1 VVLWGD
7 SYEEAH
13 EYGQRLAQERGLTL
27 IHAFDDEEIIAGQ
40 GTVGLEICD
49 ALDQLDM
56 VLVPVGGGG
65 LIAGVALA
73 VRALHP
79 RASVKGVQAEVAP
92 ACAVS
97 LRRGRRLTVK
107 ASPTIADG
115 IAVARPGQLTFRIIR
130 ELVDE
135 IVTVSE
141 EEIAHAMVM
150 LLERA
155 KLLVEGA
162 GAVGLAA
169 LLSGRVQCRGR
180 RAVVIL
186 SGGNIDPNLLTR
198 VLGHGLAHAGRY
210 LVLRVVLMDRPGRL
224 ARLLEVIARAD
235 ANVLEVNHHRHGLH
249 LPMGQVQ
256 VEVTVETRDAEHAT
270 YVAQQLEEGGY
281 LPVQV
286 PPSTQ
291 PPSILSFVSRDVLT
305 QPQ

>member
-1 VVLWGD
+1 
-7 SYEEAH
+7 
-13 EYGQRLAQERGLTL
+13 
-27 IHAFDDEEIIAGQ
+27 
-40 GTVGLEICD
+40 
-49 ALDQLDM
+49 M
-56 VLVPVGGGG
+56 
-65 LIAGVALA
+65 
-73 VRALHP
+73 
-79 RASVKGVQAEVAP
+79 
-92 ACAVS
+92 
-97 LRRGRRLTVK
+97 
-107 ASPTIADG
+107 
-115 IAVARPGQLTFRIIR
+115 
-130 ELVDE
+130 
-135 IVTVSE
+135 
-141 EEIAHAMVM
+141 
-150 LLERA
+150 
-155 KLLVEGA
+155 
-162 GAVGLAA
+162 
-169 LLSGRVQCRGR
+169 
-180 RAVVIL
+180 VIL